1 MEMPMRQTHPRRV
14 QPVRSLLFAGLVAVL
29 PQQALSLTIA
39 PEAARVAN
47 FGQVNGNY
55 FRGAQPDQAGFLRL
69 QSPRI
74 PTVIDPPE
82 DGKRDQPA
90 WGASAG
96 MQYFPNPLSSTHPA
110 PPQQ

>member
-69 QSPRI
+69 ESLGIR
-74 PTVIDPPE
+74 TVIDLQE
-82 DGKRDQPA
+82 DGQRDETA
-90 WGASAG
+90 WVAGAG
-96 MQYFPNPLSSTHPA
+96 MQDFRIPLSSTHPA
-110 PPQQ
+110 TD